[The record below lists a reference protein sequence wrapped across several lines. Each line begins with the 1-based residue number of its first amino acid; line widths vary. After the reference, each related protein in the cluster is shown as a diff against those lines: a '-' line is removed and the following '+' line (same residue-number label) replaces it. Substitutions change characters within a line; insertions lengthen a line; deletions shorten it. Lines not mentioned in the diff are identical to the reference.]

1 MVRGAAA
8 ALGVH
13 GREDGKGRSWKAR
26 TNLFWKRGE
35 VPIRRREA
43 RTQEDRA
50 PRRDGR
56 AMALP
61 FVVGVQVGP
70 VACPGGRGCECE
82 QGMLKEPALSTT
94 HVVPR
99 CRFEPSPTARHRVLT
114 VVHLPGPHASRTHP
128 LQAPCTSGVVHSVH
142 VVLQGGRWGPFGVLS
157 FPDLPSALLP
167 SSTPPTPIHPTHPPT
182 HIQPHTTGAPSKT
195 QVLRCARSHHEP
207 HVDGAHGGR
216 QARAERRD
224 AKDGLRPR
232 PAKVEAV
239 ERAAAAGGGGAIERV

>member
-99 CRFEPSPTARHRVLT
+99 CRFEPSPTARHVFLLFT
-114 VVHLPGPHASRTHP
+114 CQGPTPPARTHSRP
-128 LQAPCTSGVVHSVH
+128 RAPRGWSTLSMWCCRAGV
-142 VVLQGGRWGPFGVLS
+142 GVLLECFPSPTSPPLS
-157 FPDLPSALLP
+157 FHPPRHP
-167 SSTPPTPIHPTHPPT
+167 HPSTPPTHPPT
-182 HIQPHTTGAPSKT
+182 YNHTP
-195 QVLRCARSHHEP
+195 QEP
-207 HVDGAHGGR
+207 HQKRKCYAV
-216 QARAERRD
+216 RAVIMSPMSMELMED
-224 AKDGLRPR
+224 AKLVPNVVMRRMVSDHVQQKWKQWKEQQQQEGEGR
-232 PAKVEAV
+232 
-239 ERAAAAGGGGAIERV
+239 